1 MRKGPQQRHLACR
14 LLYTDIERNAQA
26 TPLYCLSSGAKGKD
40 ADMWGMGPLKEL
52 LDTLALYGIAE
63 ADGWS
68 PVHAERKGWLSRIQ
82 QQEDAMAEQT
92 TAALHRHG
100 GALPQGAQVRV
111 ILKDRGQVRSKKRRK
126 RGGRNQ

>member
-1 MRKGPQQRHLACR
+1 MPPAC
-14 LLYTDIERNAQA
+14 
-26 TPLYCLSSGAKGKD
+26 G
-40 ADMWGMGPLKEL
+40 LKEL